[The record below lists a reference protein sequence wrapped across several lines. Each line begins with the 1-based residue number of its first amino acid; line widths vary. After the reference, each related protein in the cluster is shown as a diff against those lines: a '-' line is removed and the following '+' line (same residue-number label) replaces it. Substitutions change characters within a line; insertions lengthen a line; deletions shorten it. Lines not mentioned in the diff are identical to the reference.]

1 MSTLNSDTQKMSMQ
15 NSILLPKVVQLINE
29 GHTVTLT
36 AKGNSMMPFIQHD
49 RDQLVFGQ
57 LHEVKVG
64 MPVLAEISKGVFVCH
79 RIESINGNKVT
90 LRGDGN
96 IQGTEQC
103 TTDEVRAELVS
114 IVRKGKTYDLHTS
127 RSWHIYSAIWPR
139 LLPCRRILLALY
151 RLLWNRQ
158 LPARFT
164 KRNNY

>member
-1 MSTLNSDTQKMSMQ
+1 MGTHYDDTQKRSMQ

-49 RDQLVFGQ
+49 RDQLIFGK
-57 LHEVKVG
+57 LNDIKVG

-79 RIESINGNKVT
+79 RIEGINGNRIT

-103 TTDEVRAELVS
+103 TLDDVRAELVS
-114 IVRKGKTYDLHTS
+114 VIRKGKTYDLHTS
-127 RSWHIYSAIWPR
+127 GSWRIYSAIWPR

-151 RLLWNRQ
+151 RLLWNKQ
-158 LPARFT
+158 LPARLK